1 MSTTE
6 ADSGALIRTVFI
18 GACFLFCVNDLG
30 TLHPPFRPVCVHSRS
45 WSVSRLK
52 GTWFAVIA
60 RCTAITQRVQPIVYV
75 MLEECG
81 SRLMN

>member
-6 ADSGALIRTVFI
+6 ADSGASIRTVFI
-18 GACFLFCVNDLG
+18 RASFLFYVNYLG
-30 TLHPPFRPVCVHSRS
+30 TLHPPFRPVCFHSRS

-75 MLEECG
+75 MLEERG